1 MLSDILSQV
10 QAIYLRSD
18 DGACNHMRW
27 GGSSFGQ
34 FTVKSAYLRDTPSV
48 LEYQD
53 KIWRAFWQ
61 IKVPQRC
68 MVFLCM
74 VFRGRIMTNELRA
87 SFDLTSNSYCSLCN
101 EGWNLLCMCYVIVSR
116 LGKLGMRSLIRMRVA
131 ASIKLLRLIGLR
143 RTFLSHCMMGF
154 RRHGIGVL
162 VPRYGGCGN
171 SAIGVF
177 SMRFIF
183 LSKDV

>member
-1 MLSDILSQV
+1 
-10 QAIYLRSD
+10 
-18 DGACNHMRW
+18 MRW

-74 VFRGRIMTNELRA
+74 VFRGRIITNELRA

-101 EGWNLLCMCYVIVSR
+101 EGVESTLHVLRDCKSAREVGDAIIDPNACCCFYQAPSLDWIKENISISLHDGVSEAWDR
-116 LGKLGMRSLIRMRVA
+116 RFGA
-131 ASIKLLRLIGLR
+131 ALWWLWK
-143 RTFLSHCMMGF
+143 
-154 RRHGIGVL
+154 
-162 VPRYGGCGN
+162 
-171 SAIGVF
+171 
-177 SMRFIF
+177 
-183 LSKDV
+183 